1 MTWLYRAARGAQT
14 PRTHL
19 PSLNSPTQFLPSGLS
34 SKPALQM
41 HWKVPTVLTQRP

>member
-1 MTWLYRAARGAQT
+1 MALQGSPWGPDA
-14 PRTHL
+14 RTHL

-41 HWKVPTVLTQRP
+41 HRKVPTVLTQRP